1 MKDQLIRYVDL
12 LFAGASNA
20 GDIKQ
25 EILQNTLDR
34 YDDLVAQGKTPEAAY
49 SLAISGI
56 GDVSELLSSSSSTE
70 MAESSASK
78 LQTQEHSYTPAWKKA
93 LRAIAVCMYIISIIP
108 LIVLAELDME
118 ILGLC
123 GMLAIV
129 GVATALIIIT
139 AGGSKEEKEDPTKP
153 LTAQQELRKAV
164 KSTINTIG
172 LVVYFAISFL
182 TQAWHITW
190 LIFPIMGAV
199 NGLVNACI
207 DLKEAGK
214 YES

>member
-139 AGGSKEEKEDPTKP
+139 AGGSKEEKEDPAKP

-172 LVVYFAISFL
+172 LVIYFAISFL
-182 TQAWHITW
+182 TQAWYITW

-199 NGLVNACI
+199 NGLVNACM